1 LIGEAGYQS
10 FLAASILSMM
20 ATPFLI
26 RAAPGIGFTVQKLL
40 SPESLFDASMTG
52 FSPGAERSKGHVVIA
67 GYGLNGRNLAR
78 VLRSVKVPHVV
89 LELNPDAVREARAR
103 GESVIY
109 GDCTRREVLQRCNL
123 QSARVLVVA
132 ISDPIATRRT
142 VAVAREMNSNLE
154 MIVRTRYMSE
164 LPDLYSLGANQV
176 IPEEFETG
184 IEIFSRVLREYG
196 IARSIIQR
204 EVEKIRDE
212 GYKMLRTPSLPLLE
226 MNEIASALGTA
237 STESILIER
246 DWPGAGKTLAE
257 LNLRG
262 RTGATVVVVVRS
274 GETEIN
280 PGPGFRLAA
289 GDIIVLLGRPDEIET
304 AVELLAGSLIGN

>member
-1 LIGEAGYQS
+1 
-10 FLAASILSMM
+10 
-20 ATPFLI
+20 
-26 RAAPGIGFTVQKLL
+26 
-40 SPESLFDASMTG
+40 
-52 FSPGAERSKGHVVIA
+52 
-67 GYGLNGRNLAR
+67 
-78 VLRSVKVPHVV
+78 
-89 LELNPDAVREARAR
+89 
-103 GESVIY
+103 
-109 GDCTRREVLQRCNL
+109 
-123 QSARVLVVA
+123 
-132 ISDPIATRRT
+132 
-142 VAVAREMNSNLE
+142 
-154 MIVRTRYMSE
+154 
-164 LPDLYSLGANQV
+164 
-176 IPEEFETG
+176 
-184 IEIFSRVLREYG
+184 
-196 IARSIIQR
+196 
-204 EVEKIRDE
+204 
-212 GYKMLRTPSLPLLE
+212 MLRTPSLPLLE